1 MRAASAI
8 RATDHTAELVD
19 DGSASHGR
27 YRTDLSRRDIRL
39 GDADT
44 TYWFLHRAL
53 GWDVVLQLVWVM
65 NGPIAPDTLALLNRQ
80 LAAGRLHRRLIVPR
94 MPGARPVWTNAY
106 QAPALVVDHAEID
119 EAEADDWA
127 AEEMATVRLDAEAGR
142 CWRLRAIRCASG
154 ATVISLCALHLVAD
168 GRTLVTAAAAAMAAT
183 DRGAP
188 APAPPAGAAERRW
201 SRFAHSLVSDA
212 RDAAAQVHAAAGGLA
227 RVAGST
233 LRGGAGV
240 VEPVAANRAPIVER
254 SPQARWARA
263 TASVP
268 TSEWDRVAA
277 NAGGTANSLFIA
289 TVTGLLRSSG
299 YAPVGDP
306 IKVGIPVDRRDGED
320 DPRTNATA
328 GVSIVLTDEPVP
340 GGTLHTIR
348 RACKQAFVAL
358 AAGQRPAIAH
368 LQSMVWLIPP
378 AWLVGMV
385 TAGDGMPD
393 AMVSNLGAV
402 PAAAGQ
408 LDGATACRF
417 VFRGMAQGVDPD
429 LPYRFGDGV
438 QSWLTRTDDRV
449 TFAVFGCDEEYFD
462 SDEHLRT
469 LLDDELTAWGLVHE
483 VW

>member
-1 MRAASAI
+1 MKAASAG
-8 RATDHTAELVD
+8 RATDRDAAPVD
-19 DGSASHGR
+19 AGSDDRGR
-27 YRTDLSRRDIRL
+27 DRIDLSRRDIRL

-65 NGPIAPDTLALLNRQ
+65 DGPIATDTLALLNRH
-80 LAAGRLHRRLIVPR
+80 LAGGRLHRRLIVPW
-94 MPGARPVWTNAY
+94 MPGARPVWTNAP
-106 QAPALVVDHAEID
+106 QAPALVVDHLEID
-119 EAEADDWA
+119 EAEADGWA

-188 APAPPAGAAERRW
+188 APVLPAGAAARRW
-201 SRFAHSLVSDA
+201 SRLTHSVVSDA
-212 RDAAAQVHAAAGGLA
+212 RDARDQVLAAAGGLA
-227 RVAGST
+227 RVAGSA
-233 LRGGAGV
+233 LRGGADV
-240 VEPVAANRAPIVER
+240 SQPAPTSRAPIVER
-254 SPQARWARA
+254 SPHARWARA

-268 TSEWDRVAA
+268 TAEWDRAA
-277 NAGGTANSLFIA
+277 AQAGGTANSLFIA

-306 IKVGIPVDRRDGED
+306 IKVGIPVDRRDGDD

-340 GGTLHTIR
+340 GGSLHTIR

-358 AAGQRPAIAH
+358 AAGRRPAIAH
-368 LQSMVWLIPP
+368 LQSMVWLVRP

-393 AMVSNLGAV
+393 AMVSNLGTV
-402 PAAAGQ
+402 PAAVGR
-408 LDGATACRF
+408 LEGATACRF

-449 TFAVFGCDEEYFD
+449 TFAVFGCDEECFD
-462 SDEHLRT
+462 SDENLRT